1 MTARKG
7 RTRRKPLGTRAKLE
21 IPEKYIEAGY
31 VYRVVNDTPGRLED
45 FQEAGWEFVKRSDSE
60 VDDGSGSNLSFH
72 VGVGADK
79 KPLRAF
85 AMRIKKEWFDEDQ
98 AAKQEEL
105 DAKQAVILGGV
116 EGVPHAYTPGQASAT
131 VTENPVTVEH
141 RPRG

>member
-98 AAKQEEL
+98 AAKQDEVNAT
-105 DAKQAVILGGV
+105 DAAIRGGT
-116 EGVPHAYTPGQASAT
+116 EGVPNAYTPGQASAT
-131 VTENPVTVEH
+131 VTNDVVTIE
-141 RPRG
+141 RKPNG